1 MEFKSKNGGSFKAL
15 AILFFFLIFLPTVL
29 IPLWMRDQLEFG
41 HYIMFGVM
49 AVIDI
54 VLIGIFWYM
63 GKSSAIKIENGNLVY
78 RMLTTKTIALAGIQS
93 LNLDVKRLGGYPP
106 REILILIIEDSGG
119 RKTKIHIQ
127 FFENFE
133 EFLRVLVKE
142 SGKKM
147 EISEAA
153 KTLITDWNIKL

>member
-15 AILFFFLIFLPTVL
+15 AILFFFLIFLPTVF
-29 IPLWMRDQLEFG
+29 IPLWMRGQLEFG
-41 HYIMFGVM
+41 HYIMFGIM

-63 GKSSAIKIENGNLVY
+63 GKSSEVKIENGNLIY
-78 RMLTTKTIALAGIQS
+78 RMLTTKTIALAGIQ
-93 LNLDVKRLGGYPP
+93 NLDLDVRRLGGYPP

-119 RKTKIHIQ
+119 RKIKIHIQ

-133 EFLRVLVKE
+133 EFLSVLVKE

-147 EISEAA
+147 EVSEEA
-153 KTLITDWNIKL
+153 KTLITDLDIQL